1 MALTD
6 SAIRNA
12 KPREKPYK
20 LGDSGGLYLEVS
32 PAGGKLWRLKYRFD
46 GKEKRLALGAYPE
59 ITLAEVRE
67 RRDAAR
73 KELAAGIDPGVAKKA
88 AKAARIERYAN
99 SFEAIAREW
108 HERQKSGWSAANSK
122 KVLAMLENDAFPWFG
137 SKPVAD
143 LRAPDILKAISKV
156 EARGA
161 LESAHTILQT
171 CGRVV
176 RYAIATGRAEVD
188 FTPGLRGALTSVKV
202 KHRPALTDPAE
213 VGALLRAIEA
223 YKGTSEVHAALRL
236 LPIIFCRPGEL
247 RGATWL
253 EFDLDAATWSIPA
266 ERMKMRRPHIVPL
279 SRQAVAILKGIQPLT
294 GRGEYVL
301 PGRGGKRP
309 MSDMTVNAAL
319 RRLGYD
325 TREEI
330 TAHGFRA
337 TARTLLHEVLRIDP
351 AVIEHQLAH
360 RVPDALGAA
369 YNRTQFIDERRAM
382 MQRWAD
388 YLEELKADTGR
399 KAA

>member
-12 KPREKPYK
+12 KAREKPYK

-32 PAGGKLWRLKYRFD
+32 PAGGKLWRLKYRFE
-46 GKEKRLALGAYPE
+46 GKENRLALGAYPE
-59 ITLAEVRE
+59 ITLAKARE
-67 RRDAAR
+67 KRDAAR
-73 KELAAGIDPGVAKKA
+73 KQLADGIDPSGAKRA
-88 AKAARIERYAN
+88 AKAARAERAAN
-99 SFEAIAREW
+99 SFEVIAREW
-108 HERQKSGWSAANSK
+108 HDRQKQNWSASNSK

-137 SKPVAD
+137 SRPIAD
-143 LRAPDILKAISKV
+143 LRAPDILKAIGKV

-161 LESAHTILQT
+161 LESAHTVLQT
-171 CGRVV
+171 CGRVI
-176 RYAIATGRAEVD
+176 RYAIATGRADVD
-188 FTPGLRGALTSVKV
+188 FTPGLRGALASVKV

-213 VGALLRAIEA
+213 VGALLRAIDA
-223 YKGTSEVHAALRL
+223 YKGTPEVHAALRL
-236 LPIIFCRPGEL
+236 LPMLFCRPGEL
-247 RGATWL
+247 RGARWS

-266 ERMKMRRPHIVPL
+266 ERMKMRRPHLVPL
-279 SRQAVAILKGIQPLT
+279 SRQAILILRGIQPLT

-369 YNRTQFIDERRAM
+369 YNRTQFIDERRTM

-388 YLEELKADTGR
+388 YLDQLKADTGR